1 MCMDEDIPKYK
12 IVEQEIKQAIKE
24 ERITDKLPGERT
36 LASEFG
42 FSYMTVRKAV
52 NNLVNQGV
60 LYKIPNKGAFVK
72 HESNA
77 PKTLTLGYFIDKNIV
92 AGIGS
97 PYYSMIFNALE
108 IEAATHDYSV
118 IYFSDSD
125 LARLDKVLQKV
136 DGVIATC
143 FPYNEE
149 IIAYMKQKVP
159 LIVIDNSS
167 ADLSIPSVVIDNFN
181 ADYMTVKYLH
191 EMGHNNIAFMAGL
204 DDCDVGKDRLRGYSQ
219 ALKDLQLPSDESM
232 IFNGNYMYE
241 SGMKGAEYFLQLD
254 RFPDAIICANDSMAL
269 GVIQKLKQS
278 GVEVPEDVSVVG
290 FDNINVASQVVPAL
304 TTLATPTEEIAYHSY
319 TLLKQMID
327 EEDIEHRHLSL
338 PAKLIE
344 RDTCQIRTSQ

>member
-1 MCMDEDIPKYK
+1 MENEIPKYK
-12 IVEQEIKQAIKE
+12 IVEQEIIEAIKDQ
-24 ERITDKLPGERT
+24 RIIDKLPGERT
-36 LASEFG
+36 LAAEFG

-60 LYKIPNKGAFVK
+60 LYKIPNKGAFVM

-108 IEAATHDYSV
+108 KEAAAHDYSV

-125 LARLDKVLQKV
+125 LKRLDKVLAKV

-149 IIAYMKQKVP
+149 IIAYIKQKVP
-159 LIVIDNSS
+159 MIVIDNSS
-167 ADLSIPSVVIDNFN
+167 QDQSIPSVVIDNFN

-191 EMGHNNIAFMAGL
+191 DMGHNSIAFIAGL
-204 DDCDVGKDRLRGYSQ
+204 DDCDVGKDRLKGYSQ
-219 ALKDLQLPSDESM
+219 AMKDLGTETSQSM

-241 SGMKGAEYFLQLD
+241 SGMQGAEYFMQLEH
-254 RFPDAIICANDSMAL
+254 FPDAIICANDSMAL
-269 GVIQKLKQS
+269 GLIQKLKQS
-278 GVEVPEDVSVVG
+278 GIDVPADVSVVG
-290 FDNINVASQVVPAL
+290 FDNISVASQVVPAL

-319 TLLKQMID
+319 TLLRQIID
-327 EEDIEHRHLSL
+327 GEEIEQRHLSL